1 VNPDPTPSQPA
12 TLRQTLA
19 LEPPRGPHG
28 PLDKHV
34 LLALLAAVPVWLAL
48 RLWLGPQML
57 VPATLWAWCSL
68 VLVQP
73 LLEELVFRGLLQG
86 QALTLLAR
94 QGKPMRAGPVT
105 LANLLVTL
113 AFVGLH
119 LVAQPPAWAV
129 AVAIPSLVF
138 GHLRERFSSVWPA
151 VAVHA
156 IYNAGF
162 GLTAW
167 LVQP

>member
-1 VNPDPTPSQPA
+1 MNPNPTPAQPA

-19 LEPPRGPHG
+19 LEAPRRQHW
-28 PLDKHV
+28 PLDKHF
-34 LLALLAAVPVWLAL
+34 LLALLAAAPVWLAL
-48 RLWLGPQML
+48 GLRVGPQML

-73 LLEELVFRGLLQG
+73 LLEEMVFRGLLQG

-113 AFVGLH
+113 AFVALH

-162 GLTAW
+162 GITAW
-167 LVQP
+167 LVQS